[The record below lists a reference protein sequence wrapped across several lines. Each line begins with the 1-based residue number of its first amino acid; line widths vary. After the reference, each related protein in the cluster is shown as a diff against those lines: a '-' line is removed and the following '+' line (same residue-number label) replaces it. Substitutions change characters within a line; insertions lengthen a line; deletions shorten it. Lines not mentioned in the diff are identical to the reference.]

1 MKVFYFGLKVIFVSG
16 IKRIVIWS
24 KRYIPLFIAIL
35 ALSILLQWLYS
46 YLPLFIQY
54 SFALLGYGDVDKV
67 QLPNFLLEIFK
78 KGDTVLDIILMV
90 SLSMIILQAIRS
102 VLRFIDNY
110 MQGALAQY
118 IAHRL
123 RTRLYKHICNLPF
136 SYHKNS
142 DVGDLIQRST
152 SDIDQVAN
160 FVAQQVPNFIG
171 IFVTVGIGAYQVGKI
186 SLTLMWVSLI
196 IVPITAISS
205 VVYFRYC
212 NKKFDE
218 IEKVESDMT
227 TIIQENVNSA
237 RVVRAFS
244 NEKYE
249 FDKMD
254 KANLKYTK
262 KNEKFNTVMAA
273 FWGVSDF
280 TVFLQYAATVFT
292 GIMLAKDG
300 VLGGADIIAAML
312 LMNML
317 VWPMRGLGRIVASF
331 GKANVA
337 AKRIGEIFDM
347 ESEFNINGDKK
358 PEITGDIE
366 FKNVSFKFDD
376 TNSSLLNDIS
386 FKIKAGSTVALVGK
400 TGSGKSTICNILVRF
415 LQYSSGHVYINGVEL
430 NDIDKKYLRKNV
442 KYVLQDPFLFSRT
455 VYENIAISDPTVS
468 EDKVVLA
475 AKEAAIHNEVIKF
488 DKGYKTI
495 VGEKGTTLSGGQ
507 KQRVAIARMLIDAS
521 PVIIFDDS
529 LSALDTETD
538 VLIRKALKEKDSKQ
552 TMIII
557 THRTTTAKE
566 ADLILV
572 LDEGKIAQS
581 GTHDELK
588 DIPGLYKELWG
599 IQGELERQ
607 FEEVLNKEVL

>member
-1 MKVFYFGLKVIFVSG
+1 MEG
-16 IKRIVIWS
+16 IKRIVVWS
-24 KRYIPLFIAIL
+24 KRYIPLFISIIL
-35 ALSILLQWLYS
+35 LSILLQWLYS

-54 SFALLGYGDVDKV
+54 SFAVLGYGDIDNVA
-67 QLPNFLLEIFK
+67 LPSFLINMFK
-78 KGDTVLDIILMV
+78 GGDTVLNIILMV

-118 IAHRL
+118 IGHRL
-123 RTRLYKHICNLPF
+123 RTKLYKHICELPF
-136 SYHKNS
+136 SYHKNA

-152 SDIDQVAN
+152 SDIDQVSN

-227 TIIQENVNSA
+227 TIIQENVNGA

-249 FDKMD
+249 FEKMD
-254 KANLKYTK
+254 EANKLYTK
-262 KNEKFNTVMAA
+262 KNEKFNTVMAM
-273 FWGVSDF
+273 FWGTSDF
-280 TVFLQYAATVFT
+280 TVFLQYALTIFT

-300 VLGGADIIAAML
+300 ILGGADIIAAML

-317 VWPMRGLGRIVASF
+317 VWPMRGLGRTIASF

-337 AKRIGEIFDM
+337 AKRIGEIFDLD
-347 ESEFNINGDKK
+347 SEFNVNGDKK
-358 PEITGDIE
+358 PNLKGDIE

-376 TNSSLLNDIS
+376 TDKSLLNDIS

-415 LQYSSGHVYINGVEL
+415 LQYNTGHVYINGYEL
-430 NDIDKKYLRKNV
+430 NDIDKKYLRTNV
-442 KYVLQDPFLFSRT
+442 KYVLQDPFLFSRS
-455 VYENIAISDPTVS
+455 VYENIAISNPKID
-468 EDKVVLA
+468 ENKVIAA
-475 AKEAAIHNEVIKF
+475 AKNAAIHSEVLKF
-488 DKGYKTI
+488 DNGYKTI

-507 KQRVAIARMLIDAS
+507 KQRVAIARMLIDDA

-529 LSALDTETD
+529 LSALDTKTD
-538 VLIRKALKEKDSKQ
+538 VLIRKALKLKDSSQ

-572 LDEGKIAQS
+572 LDEGRIVEA

-588 DIPGLYKELWG
+588 DKPGLYKELWG
-599 IQGELERQ
+599 IQGELEKE
-607 FEEVLNKEVL
+607 FNKVLNGEVM

>member
-1 MKVFYFGLKVIFVSG
+1 MEG

-24 KRYIPLFIAIL
+24 KKYIPLFISIIL
-35 ALSILLQWLYS
+35 LSILLQWLYS

-54 SFALLGYGDVDKV
+54 SFAVLGYGDINKV
-67 QLPNFLLEIFK
+67 ALPSFLINMFK
-78 KGDTVLDIILMV
+78 GGDTVLNIILMV

-110 MQGALAQY
+110 MQGALAQH
-118 IAHRL
+118 IGHRM
-123 RTRLYKHICNLPF
+123 RTKLYKHICELPF

-152 SDIDQVAN
+152 SDIDQVSN
-160 FVAQQVPNFIG
+160 FVSQQVPNFIG

-227 TIIQENVNSA
+227 TIIQENVNGA

-254 KANLKYTK
+254 EANRLYTT
-262 KNEKFNTVMAA
+262 KNEKFNTVMAM
-273 FWGVSDF
+273 FWGTSDF
-280 TVFLQYAATVFT
+280 TVFLQYALTIFT

-317 VWPMRGLGRIVASF
+317 VWPMRGLGRTIASF

-337 AKRIGEIFDM
+337 AKRIGEVLDLD
-347 ESEFNINGDKK
+347 SEFKVNGDKK
-358 PEITGDIE
+358 PDLNGDIE
-366 FKNVSFKFDD
+366 FKNVSFKFED
-376 TNSSLLNDIS
+376 TDKSLLNDIS

-415 LQYSSGHVYINGVEL
+415 LQYNTGHVYINGNEL
-430 NDIDKKYLRKNV
+430 NDIDKKYLRSNV
-442 KYVLQDPFLFSRT
+442 KYVLQDPFLFSKT
-455 VYENIAISDPTVS
+455 VYENIAISNPKID
-468 EDKVVLA
+468 ENKVIAA
-475 AKEAAIHNEVIKF
+475 AKNAAIHSEVLKF
-488 DKGYKTI
+488 DNGYKTI

-507 KQRVAIARMLIDAS
+507 KQRVAIARMLIDDS

-529 LSALDTETD
+529 LSALDTKTD
-538 VLIRKALKEKDSKQ
+538 VLIRKALKLKDSSQ

-572 LDEGKIAQS
+572 LDEGRIVEA
-581 GTHDELK
+581 GTHEELK
-588 DIPGLYKELWG
+588 DKPGLYKELWG
-599 IQGELERQ
+599 IQGELEKE
-607 FEEVLNKEVL
+607 FNKVLNGEVM

>member
-1 MKVFYFGLKVIFVSG
+1 MEG
-16 IKRIVIWS
+16 IKRIVVWS
-24 KRYIPLFIAIL
+24 KRYIPLFISIIL
-35 ALSILLQWLYS
+35 LSILLQWLYS

-54 SFALLGYGDVDKV
+54 SFAVLGYGDIDKV
-67 QLPNFLLEIFK
+67 ALPSFLINMFK
-78 KGDTVLDIILMV
+78 GGDTVLNIILMV

-118 IAHRL
+118 IGHRL
-123 RTRLYKHICNLPF
+123 RTKLYKHICELPF
-136 SYHKNS
+136 SYHKNA

-152 SDIDQVAN
+152 SDIDQVSN
-160 FVAQQVPNFIG
+160 FVSQQVPNFIG

-196 IVPITAISS
+196 IVPITAVSS
-205 VVYFRYC
+205 VIYFRYC

-227 TIIQENVNSA
+227 TIIQENVNGA

-249 FDKMD
+249 FEKMD
-254 KANLKYTK
+254 EANKLYTK
-262 KNEKFNTVMAA
+262 KNEKFNTVMAM
-273 FWGVSDF
+273 FWGTSDF
-280 TVFLQYAATVFT
+280 TVFLQYALTIFT

-300 VLGGADIIAAML
+300 ILGGADIIAAML

-317 VWPMRGLGRIVASF
+317 VWPMRGLGRTIASF

-337 AKRIGEIFDM
+337 AKRIGEIFDLD
-347 ESEFNINGDKK
+347 SEFNVNGDKK
-358 PEITGDIE
+358 PNLKGDIE

-376 TNSSLLNDIS
+376 TDKSLLNDIS

-415 LQYSSGHVYINGVEL
+415 LQYNTGHVYINGYEL
-430 NDIDKKYLRKNV
+430 NDIDKKYLRTNV
-442 KYVLQDPFLFSRT
+442 KYVLQDPFLFSRS
-455 VYENIAISDPTVS
+455 VYENIAISNPKID
-468 EDKVVLA
+468 ENKVIAA
-475 AKEAAIHNEVIKF
+475 AKNAAIHSEVLKF
-488 DKGYKTI
+488 DNGYKTI

-507 KQRVAIARMLIDAS
+507 KQRVAIARMLIDDA

-529 LSALDTETD
+529 LSALDTKTD
-538 VLIRKALKEKDSKQ
+538 VLIRKALKLKDSSQ

-572 LDEGKIAQS
+572 LDEGRIVEA

-588 DIPGLYKELWG
+588 DKPGLYKELWG
-599 IQGELERQ
+599 IQGELEKE
-607 FEEVLNKEVL
+607 FNKVLNGEVM

>member
-1 MKVFYFGLKVIFVSG
+1 MKG
-16 IKRIVIWS
+16 IKRIFKWS
-24 KRYIPLFIAIL
+24 LRYIHVFIAIL
-35 ALSILLQWLYS
+35 VLSILLQWLYS
-46 YLPLFIQY
+46 YLPLFVQY
-54 SFALLGYGDVDKV
+54 SFAVLGYGDIDKV
-67 QLPNFLLEIFK
+67 ALPEFLLKIFK
-78 KGDTVLDIILMV
+78 NGDTTLNIILMV
-90 SLSMIILQAIRS
+90 SGSMVLLQAIRS

-118 IAHRL
+118 IGHRL
-123 RTRLYKHICNLPF
+123 RIKLYKHICDLPF
-136 SYHKNS
+136 SYHSNS

-152 SDIDQVAN
+152 SDIDQVSN
-160 FVAQQVPNFIG
+160 FVSTQVPNFIG

-186 SLTLMWVSLI
+186 SLPLMWVSLI

-205 VVYFRYC
+205 IIYFRYC

-218 IEKVESDMT
+218 IEKVESNMI

-254 KANLKYTK
+254 AANKEYTI
-262 KNEKFNTVMAA
+262 KNAKFNNVMAA
-273 FWGVSDF
+273 FWGISDA
-280 TVFLQYAATVFT
+280 TVFLQYALTIFT
-292 GIMLAKDG
+292 GIILAKNG
-300 VLGGADIIAAML
+300 TLGGADIIAAML

-317 VWPMRGLGRIVASF
+317 VWPMRGLGRTIASF

-337 AKRIGEIFDM
+337 AKRIGEILDM
-347 ESEFNINGDKK
+347 DDEFVQNGTLK
-358 PEITGDIE
+358 PKLTGDIE
-366 FKNVSFKFDD
+366 FKNVTFKFDD
-376 TNSSLLNDIS
+376 TNQSLLNDIS
-386 FKIKAGSTVALVGK
+386 FKIKSGQTVALVGK

-415 LQYSSGHVYINGVEL
+415 LEYKTGSVLINGNEL
-430 NDIDKKYLRKNV
+430 RDIDKKYLRKNI
-442 KYVLQDPFLFSRT
+442 KYVLQDPFLFSKT
-455 VYENIAISDPTVS
+455 VYENIAISNPTAS
-468 EDKVVLA
+468 REKVENA
-475 AKEAAIHNEVIKF
+475 AKEAAIHSEVLKF

-507 KQRVAIARMLIDAS
+507 KQRVAIARMLIDEA

-538 VLIRKALKEKDSKQ
+538 VLIRKALKVKNQDQ

-572 LDEGKIAQS
+572 LDEGKIVAS

-588 DIPGLYKELWG
+588 DKPGLYKELWG
-599 IQGELERQ
+599 IQGDLEKE
-607 FEEVLNKEVL
+607 FIEVLKKEVRE